1 MSMFQDFSFE
11 WNGRAHTIPAD
22 RIMGAIGAVEE
33 HLTLHEIHA
42 MMNTRGTV
50 RMERISRAYGALL
63 RYSGVEITD
72 DEVYM
77 SFFAAGATRDTL
89 VSSLVG
95 LQALMVPPEP
105 VKDAEP
111 GKAQGGSAETGAN
124 SSAKPSKSLAS
135 RKN

>member
-1 MSMFQDFSFE
+1 MSMFQEYSFE
-11 WNGRAHTIPAD
+11 WNGRKHTIPAD

-63 RYSGVEITD
+63 RYAGVEVTD
-72 DEVYM
+72 EDVYA

-89 VSSLVG
+89 VGSLVG
-95 LQALMVPPEP
+95 LQALMVPPHP
-105 VKDAEP
+105 VKDVEP
-111 GKAQGGSAETGAN
+111 GKSQDGSATTGAS
-124 SSAKPSKSLAS
+124 SSAKRSKSPAS